1 MIEKANLWYSFAG
14 YESTDPIRGYPP
26 PPLALD
32 AFEMDT

>member
-14 YESTDPIRGYPP
+14 YESADPIKGY

-32 AFEMDT
+32 VFEMDT